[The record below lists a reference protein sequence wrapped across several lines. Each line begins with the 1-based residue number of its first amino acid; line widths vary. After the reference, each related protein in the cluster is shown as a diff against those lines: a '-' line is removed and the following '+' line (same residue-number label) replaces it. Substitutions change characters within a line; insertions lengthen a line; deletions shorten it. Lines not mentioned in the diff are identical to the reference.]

1 MKAIVLSIVVA
12 FLFLCSVAFA
22 AVKPCGEL
30 KAEIES
36 KLKEKGVQGYTLAI
50 VPAGQV
56 KDRKVIGS
64 CDGGTKKITYSRG
77 SGKKADKEE
86 EQH

>member
-1 MKAIVLSIVVA
+1 MKGIALSIAVA

-36 KLKEKGVQGYTLAI
+36 KLKEKGVQGYTLDV

-56 KDRKVIGS
+56 KDQKVIGS
-64 CDGGTKKITYSRG
+64 CDGGSKKITYSRG
-77 SGKKADKEE
+77 AGKKANKEE
-86 EQH
+86 EKK